1 MRSLWPCLLLTAC
14 TRDPS
19 LLGYWEILEWQA
31 GDDLTVVDAGT
42 IEFTSDSKAFCI
54 FRYSYTAEGFVPIA
68 QPDVQEVS
76 TDVGASGDFV
86 ASYHEKGETY
96 SATLTATGLNAW
108 GGKFSLEDWTGS
120 TVRLHS
126 KAAVPFGGT
135 EAIEMDLLLQR

>member
-1 MRSLWPCLLLTAC
+1 MRFLWPCLLLTAC

-31 GDDLTVVDAGT
+31 GEDLTVVDAGT

-54 FRYSYTAEGFVPIA
+54 FRYSYTADGFVPIA

-126 KAAVPFGGT
+126 KAAIPFGGT
-135 EAIEMDLLLQR
+135 EPIEMDLLLQR